1 MGTVFRIPKPEKRV
15 LISLRMDK
23 KNLCE
28 ITKSAKKIGISRNE
42 WIVQAIEYAINSME
56 QEENVDKNGKIKKD
70 CEQLFAVLFVL
81 LLSFGKPVFYSVAF
95 LRAFCIVKMLE
106 RTDQIAGNAADT
118 LDWLI
123 CRFFAVAVR
132 ALVSND
138 AGIAAD
144 WVAVDR
150 MIDRAVTDAG
160 FFHAADE
167 LLKSVHVLKRV
178 AV

>member
-1 MGTVFRIPKPEKRV
+1 M
-15 LISLRMDK
+15 
-23 KNLCE
+23 
-28 ITKSAKKIGISRNE
+28 
-42 WIVQAIEYAINSME
+42 
-56 QEENVDKNGKIKKD
+56 
-70 CEQLFAVLFVL
+70 
-81 LLSFGKPVFYSVAF
+81 FYSVAF

-106 RTDQIAGNAADT
+106 RTDQIAGDAADT
-118 LDWLI
+118 FNWLI
-123 CRFFAVAVR
+123 FRFFAVAVR

-167 LLKSVHVLKRV
+167 LLKSIHVLERV
-178 AV
+178 AVQFHIGDVSAIGESMVRCLSRILSKALMSK